1 VTVKL
6 GEVGATVGG
15 KPAVVTLTDDDGS
28 VIATVDGATI
38 SYSVIAS
45 DGTKRPI
52 SVSSF
57 SIIKSGDRVTLEFG
71 GFKSSTKSRAWLN
84 PSGVVLGETTLVG
97 GNGTVQG
104 TVPNTV
110 DGDDVRVVA
119 AADSEDGE
127 PIVIAYGVQVD
138 EDSSSQSPWSVVL
151 LIVVG
156 LAIVGGFAVP
166 AVRRRQ
172 QVS

>member
-1 VTVKL
+1 M
-6 GEVGATVGG
+6 
-15 KPAVVTLTDDDGS
+15 
-28 VIATVDGATI
+28 
-38 SYSVIAS
+38 
-45 DGTKRPI
+45 
-52 SVSSF
+52 
-57 SIIKSGDRVTLEFG
+57 
-71 GFKSSTKSRAWLN
+71 
-84 PSGVVLGETTLVG
+84 VG